1 MVSSVFSKFFCL
13 PFCTKILFPNI
24 RCQTSGAQ
32 VHKLPQSHCGHN
44 REGTLFSWLHIYYA
58 NHASVKF
65 EHSVCQRFFLTTI
78 YGDFGQVKRR
88 INQLVSPGDFFRVE
102 TLQDSEIFRIV
113 FLDVIIFNVIYYHDG
128 VLSSFGVDSIP
139 TVIKICIST
148 IFWIKYDAYGT
159 YLLRHH

>member
-1 MVSSVFSKFFCL
+1 MFLVNSFAYHFVRKYCF
-13 PFCTKILFPNI
+13 
-24 RCQTSGAQ
+24 QTSDVKHQ
-32 VHKLPQSHCGHN
+32 VPKCISCHKAIVVITGRAHCFHDY
-44 REGTLFSWLHIYYA
+44 IYIMPIMLLL
-58 NHASVKF
+58 KF
-65 EHSVCQRFFLTTI
+65 EHSVCQRSLLTTI

-88 INQLVSPGDFFRVE
+88 INQLVSPGDFFRLE

-113 FLDVIIFNVIYYHDG
+113 FLDVVIFNVIYYHDG